1 MKALVLDFG
10 GPVLRTPFELLRG
23 GERRVGLAEGSL
35 DWSGPFDPS
44 RDDAWRAMQAGE
56 LTERDYWMR
65 RSEQFAAL
73 TGRESSFRGL
83 MDVLFAGDESEL
95 VRPEAVHI
103 IGAAHTADVAVA
115 VLTNDMRAFHG
126 DEWVARMRVL
136 DSVDV
141 LVDGSVEHVLK
152 PDPRIYRL
160 ATDRLGVAARDCL
173 FVDDQPGNIEGA
185 RHVGM
190 QTVWFDVTDPSA
202 SYDAVRQLLPRVG
215 SAGSDRRASR

>member
-23 GERRVGLAEGSL
+23 GERRSGLAAGTL
-35 DWSGPFDPS
+35 DWTGPFDP
-44 RDDAWRAMQAGE
+44 RLDDAWRAMQAGDM
-56 LTERDYWMR
+56 TERDYWMR
-65 RSEQFAAL
+65 RSEQFAEL
-73 TGRESSFRGL
+73 TGRDSSFRGL
-83 MDVLFAGDESEL
+83 MDVLFDADEAEL
-95 VRPEAVHI
+95 VRPEALAAI
-103 IGAAHTADVAVA
+103 AAAHERGLAVA

-136 DSVDV
+136 DMIDV
-141 LVDGSVEHVLK
+141 VVDGSVEHVLK

-160 ATDRLGVAARDCL
+160 ALDRLAVPARDCL

-190 QTVWFDVTDPSA
+190 QTVWFDVTDPSG
-202 SYDAVRQLLPRVG
+202 SYDSVLQMLPVG
-215 SAGSDRRASR
+215 RS

>member
-23 GERRVGLAEGSL
+23 GERRAGLPDGAL
-35 DWSGPFDPS
+35 DWSGPFDATQ
-44 RDDAWRAMQAGE
+44 DDVWRAMQAGDI
-56 LTERDYWMR
+56 TERDYWMR

-73 TGRESSFRGL
+73 TGREPSFRGL

-95 VRPEAVHI
+95 VRPEAVSVI
-103 IGAAHTADVAVA
+103 EAAHEAGIAVA

-136 DSVDV
+136 DSIDV

-160 ATDRLGVAARDCL
+160 AIERLGIAARDCL

-202 SYDAVRQLLPRVG
+202 SFDAVRQQMPRVG
-215 SAGSDRRASR
+215 SDGSDRRASR